1 MVAYIHEVSNLR
13 THLVNNLLHEINR
26 TFIELKYE
34 LLVLF
39 IALNSPKVYM
49 ACGFGSEIHDMV
61 LINPLLAELDNSKN
75 SSTYAYALLCPNT
88 SILTC
93 KRCDPH

>member
-1 MVAYIHEVSNLR
+1 MIAYIHEVSNLR

-26 TFIELKYE
+26 TSIKLKYE

-49 ACGFGSEIHDMV
+49 ACVFGSEIHDTV
-61 LINPLLAELDNSKN
+61 LINPLIAELDNSKN
-75 SSTYAYALLCPNT
+75 SRAYAYALFCPT
-88 SILTC
+88 
-93 KRCDPH
+93 HQF